1 MILIIALNILIT
13 MVGIL
18 TYTTINLLKKNE
30 KLEDIAFKQNNYVVA
45 INDEINQINKKLKEL
60 DDRGTFKS
68 DDEIGWFFNR
78 FKNILNILEK
88 YEIK

>member
-1 MILIIALNILIT
+1 MILIIALNILVT

>member
-1 MILIIALNILIT
+1 MILIITLNILVT

-68 DDEIGWFFNR
+68 DDEIGLFFDR

>member
-68 DDEIGWFFNR
+68 DDEIGWFFDR

>member
-1 MILIIALNILIT
+1 MILIIALNILVT

-60 DDRGTFKS
+60 DDKGTFKS

>member
-1 MILIIALNILIT
+1 

>member
-1 MILIIALNILIT
+1 MILIITLNILVT

-68 DDEIGWFFNR
+68 DDEIGWFFDR